1 METVDIQ
8 NTTNL
13 RSLLYSF
20 LSRSYAK
27 EVDGEYLSKINSTI
41 DMLKS
46 YNEIAED
53 VMLEKGI
60 RIMEHFLGKAENQND
75 LMEELALRY
84 TTLFLN
90 VSPNDVIKH
99 VHPYESVYLSPDKL
113 VMQEQRDEVLKFYD
127 EFQVGVA
134 DDFKEP
140 EDHIAVELAFLQ
152 KLNKKILSD
161 LSENNIS
168 DAVNKFKSH
177 RDFMNMHLLKWVHLL
192 GKDLMIADSE
202 GFYDGLANITLG
214 FVRQDYMYV
223 QDAIEYFEN
232 EI

>member
-13 RSLLYSF
+13 RNLLYSF

-27 EVDGEYLSKINSTI
+27 EIDREYLLKIDSTLN
-41 DMLKS
+41 MLKS

-53 VMLEKGI
+53 VMLGKGI
-60 RIMEHFLGKAENQND
+60 GIMENFLGKAEDQND
-75 LMEELALRY
+75 LIEELALKY

-90 VSPNDVIKH
+90 VSPNDVVKH
-99 VHPYESVYLSPDKL
+99 VHPYESVYLSQEKL
-113 VMQEQRDEVLKFYD
+113 VMQEQRDEVLNFYD
-127 EFQVGVA
+127 EYNIGIA

-152 KLNKKILSD
+152 KLNRDIYND
-161 LSENNIS
+161 LSENNMS
-168 DAVNKFKSH
+168 NALEKFKTH
-177 RDFMNMHLLKWVHLL
+177 HDFMKQHLLRWIHLF
-192 GKDLMIADSE
+192 GRDLMTADTD

-214 FVRQDYMYV
+214 FVRQDFMYV
-223 QDAIEYFEN
+223 REAIEYFEN